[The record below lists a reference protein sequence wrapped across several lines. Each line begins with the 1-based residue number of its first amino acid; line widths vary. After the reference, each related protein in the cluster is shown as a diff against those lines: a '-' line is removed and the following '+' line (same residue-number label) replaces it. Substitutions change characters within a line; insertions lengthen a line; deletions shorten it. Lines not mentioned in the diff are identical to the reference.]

1 MTKKAELCA
10 LDTTTPWADFIN
22 PGPVREG
29 TDGFLDSG
37 AQRNQQAIY
46 DVRVSIY
53 TLQLD
58 AKHAIITALNKSVPK
73 NINVLTEALE
83 Q

>member
-29 TDGFLDSG
+29 TDGLLDDG
-37 AQRNQQAIY
+37 AQCNQQAIY
-46 DVRVSIY
+46 DCSVSIHMS
-53 TLQLD
+53 QLNV
-58 AKHAIITALNKSVPK
+58 KRAIITALTKSVTK
-73 NINVLTEALE
+73 NTNVLTEALE